1 MSELD
6 ESDLR
11 ARFDAGD
18 TRFVATEVLRRYG
31 PGIGGF
37 LRARL
42 RNPDDAQ
49 EVFAM
54 FCEDLWKGLP
64 GFAWRR
70 SLRGW
75 AYTLARHAESRF
87 RKLRGRRERRQR
99 ALSEAPAEMLAA
111 AEHVRTTTM
120 LHQRT
125 EVKDRMRE
133 LRSRLDE
140 ADQLALVL
148 RVDKGLPWNE
158 VVHVLSE
165 PGEELDDAA
174 VRREA
179 ARLRKRFQLVK
190 EKLRG
195 WAQEEGLL

>member
-1 MSELD
+1 M
-6 ESDLR
+6 
-11 ARFDAGD
+11 A
-18 TRFVATEVLRRYG
+18 V
-31 PGIGGF
+31 
-37 LRARL
+37 
-42 RNPDDAQ
+42 
-49 EVFAM
+49 
-54 FCEDLWKGLP
+54 
-64 GFAWRR
+64 
-70 SLRGW
+70 
-75 AYTLARHAESRF
+75 
-87 RKLRGRRERRQR
+87 
-99 ALSEAPAEMLAA
+99 
-111 AEHVRTTTM
+111 
-120 LHQRT
+120 
-125 EVKDRMRE
+125 
-133 LRSRLDE
+133 DE